1 MTTLPVLAGR
11 AVSVRGPSGVAV
23 AAAAAVAV
31 LATVD
36 PNEPGHYPTCPVL
49 ALTGRFCPGCGSLRA
64 VHALA
69 RGDVAAAVGLNLLTV
84 LAVVPLAVVWVQW
97 VRRSWRGRSRTSVAP
112 AAVLWA
118 SLVVVAFFTV
128 LRNLPVGSALA
139 P

>member
-1 MTTLPVLAGR
+1 MATLPVR
-11 AVSVRGPSGVAV
+11 ASRVVSLRGPSTVAV
-23 AAAAAVAV
+23 AASAVVVV

-49 ALTGRFCPGCGSLRA
+49 ALTGRYCPGCGSLRA

-69 RGDVAAAVGLNLLTV
+69 HGDVAEALSLNLLTV

-97 VRRSWRGRSRTSVAP
+97 VRRSWRGRQRSTVAP
-112 AAVLWA
+112 AAVLWGL
-118 SLVVVAFFTV
+118 LVVVAFFTV